1 MPSKQKTK
9 RLKLSF
15 GQIISIILL
24 VSLVI
29 STLSYLI
36 ISLLLM

>member
-1 MPSKQKTK
+1 MSSKQKTRK
-9 RLKLSF
+9 SKLSF

-36 ISLLLM
+36 ISLLM